1 MESPSSSF
9 FIDAHINRYLSAV
22 SVSII
27 LYDHFITFDQ
37 EYKRVWMS
45 NNTHRHHTKE
55 TLWKMAYLICRYAS
69 DCVLIVTAYMLSGSV
84 ELSIAISLRL
94 LKRLIFRCRGWIWCF
109 IWLGFCFIAFTQ
121 VLVGHRIHTL
131 WEHRKSIKR
140 IIFGVFIIVTLGTGV
155 LAVLASVEMQSNT
168 MYIDFARSCF
178 FMKKSN
184 FVTMSISLMV
194 AFDLFLVIM
203 AIGNALDR
211 PRMKNGEVLARLN
224 RDGGLSFL
232 GLLVLLFVALCLSIW
247 GRLMTSYMFLPPTWA
262 LSSVITSRLYYRVN
276 KSKKKISRRREREIG
291 VAGRSRNSEYQ
302 TVGTNQSWP

>member
-1 MESPSSSF
+1 
-9 FIDAHINRYLSAV
+9 
-22 SVSII
+22 
-27 LYDHFITFDQ
+27 
-37 EYKRVWMS
+37 
-45 NNTHRHHTKE
+45 
-55 TLWKMAYLICRYAS
+55 MAYLICRYAS

-84 ELSIAISLRL
+84 ELSIAI
-94 LKRLIFRCRGWIWCF
+94 CRGWIWCF

-155 LAVLASVEMQSNT
+155 LAVLASVEMQ
-168 MYIDFARSCF
+168 YFARSCF
-178 FMKKSN
+178 FKKKSN
-184 FVTMSISLMV
+184 FVTLSISLMV

-232 GLLVLLFVALCLSIW
+232 GLLGEALFACATELADVLLFVALCLSIW

-291 VAGRSRNSEYQ
+291 VVGRSRNSEYQ
-302 TVGTNQSWP
+302 TVGTRQSVVALI